1 MFPGLILGHA
11 TPCIHVGAQESGLGS
26 TTHPWHGPSMSQ
38 LQCQTGCNR
47 LGTKMTVKLCET
59 GRKDCQRRTD
69 NTDYRIQMPVAE
81 SPMKLHSIS
90 STFLDL
96 SAFLPCFDRN
106 LSWNNWEIQLCHY
119 ATANFEWHWHWLGRC
134 FFVLYRITWRAMWS
148 CWWCC
153 SQSLPAP
160 RAHDESLQVYLQ
172 LPAGHFWISSS
183 AKLQHT
189 WHVSNGPQTLNM
201 YQSHSTSTGSVNC
214 VNVVWIWCECFGCC
228 TAWTAWT
235 SSTFSTTELKLTR
248 WRFSSGAAACASNS
262 VPRSQGSF
270 TEYILSI

>member
-1 MFPGLILGHA
+1 
-11 TPCIHVGAQESGLGS
+11 
-26 TTHPWHGPSMSQ
+26 MSQ
-38 LQCQTGCNR
+38 LQCQTGCR

-69 NTDYRIQMPVAE
+69 NRDYRIQMPVAE

-90 STFLDL
+90 SAFLDH

-106 LSWNNWEIQLCHY
+106 LSWNNWGIQLCNSELWMALALARPLFLCAVQNHLKSHVIVLMVLLTIPSGSKGSWRITAGVSAASCRTFLNISECQAAAY
-119 ATANFEWHWHWLGRC
+119 ATRLQWSTNPQHVSISFN
-134 FFVLYRITWRAMWS
+134 LYRL
-148 CWWCC
+148 C
-153 SQSLPAP
+153 
-160 RAHDESLQVYLQ
+160 
-172 LPAGHFWISSS
+172 
-183 AKLQHT
+183 KLCEC
-189 WHVSNGPQTLNM
+189 G
-201 YQSHSTSTGSVNC
+201 
-214 VNVVWIWCECFGCC
+214 VNVVWMWCECFGCC